1 MRTYGDS
8 LLREL
13 TIDILTE
20 LAGKHN
26 MTMVVHTLPFAISNA
41 FYENLL
47 SHFDLEDLCIPLRS
61 LAKGSKSY
69 AVKRGDVLE
78 AYVAAIEKDISR
90 FGQGSREIYDW
101 LFKVLALR
109 LRSGLR
115 TCTGTTKNWSLGNVN
130 PLVVQTVLKTDEDLC
145 KEVDAESGIEG
156 CFGPGDQNAV
166 VRTAEL
172 PEHSIQA
179 TLIACQTKPRND
191 TAGGQ
196 RIWWDNWKAEQP
208 ISISNL
214 VRQSPRDRPEFAT
227 QLHLHGFRQTIFA
240 KMKATLLRVCA
251 THAKRQQIPAFWTEM
266 KSFFDVRLKKINE
279 VEPTQLN
286 LLYYYRV

>member
-1 MRTYGDS
+1 LHY
-8 LLREL
+8 
-13 TIDILTE
+13 
-20 LAGKHN
+20 
-26 MTMVVHTLPFAISNA
+26 
-41 FYENLL
+41 
-47 SHFDLEDLCIPLRS
+47 DLEDLCIPLRS
-61 LAKGSKSY
+61 LHKDSRSS

-78 AYVAAIEKDISR
+78 AYFAAIEKDISR

-115 TCTGTTKNWSLGNVN
+115 TCVGTTKNWSLENVN

-145 KEVDAESGIEG
+145 KEVEAETGIEG

-172 PEHSIQA
+172 SEHSIQA
-179 TLIACQTKPRND
+179 STLIACQNKPGND

-196 RIWWDNWKAEQP
+196 CRIWWDNWKAEQP

-214 VRQSPRDRPEFAT
+214 VRRSPRDTRHEFAT

-240 KMKATLLRVCA
+240 KMKAALLHVCA
-251 THAKRQQIPAFWTEM
+251 THVQMEQIPAFWAEM
-266 KSFFDVRLKKINE
+266 KSFFDVRLEKINE
-279 VEPTQLN
+279 VESTQLI